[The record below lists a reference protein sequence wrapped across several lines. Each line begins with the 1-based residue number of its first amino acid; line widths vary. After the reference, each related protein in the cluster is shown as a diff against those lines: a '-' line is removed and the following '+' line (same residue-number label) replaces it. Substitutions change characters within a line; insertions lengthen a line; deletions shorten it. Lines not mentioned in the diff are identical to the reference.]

1 MKKWCFFFFFFF
13 FLGVLIL
20 ESIRVCVLVF
30 FFLVFCAFSSVY
42 VICLNLSIIYM
53 LYV

>member
-1 MKKWCFFFFFFF
+1 MKKWCFFFF

-20 ESIRVCVLVF
+20 ESIRVCVLVVF